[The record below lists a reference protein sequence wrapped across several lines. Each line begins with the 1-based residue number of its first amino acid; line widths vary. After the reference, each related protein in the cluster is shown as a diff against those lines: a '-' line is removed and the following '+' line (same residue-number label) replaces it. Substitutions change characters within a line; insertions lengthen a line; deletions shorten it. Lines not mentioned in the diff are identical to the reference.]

1 MEVIDTKKLDTAIL
15 YLQRMADGKNPVN
28 NMPAEEDDVINN
40 PNVVRCMFFIKD
52 VLEELKRN
60 DGYIGRRPRT
70 NKDDNKKDYPL
81 EALEAFRYTGD
92 KAISKLV
99 GQFNEY
105 ADMKVYKKL
114 VYNPI
119 KQWLLEN
126 GYLIEEQNQ
135 ANDKRVTR
143 PTDKGIAIGIKSEMR
158 TGIRGD
164 SYLYITYGQKAQELI
179 VENRYKIFKQ
189 GNVSSSNEGEELH
202 D

>member
-99 GQFNEY
+99 EQLNEY
-105 ADMKVYKKL
+105 ADMTVYKKL
-114 VYNPI
+114 VYVPL

-126 GYLIEEQNQ
+126 GYLIEEQNS
-135 ANDKRVTR
+135 AGSKKITR
-143 PTDKGIAIGIKSEMR
+143 PTDKGTEIGIKSEMR
-158 TGIRGD
+158 TGLRGD
-164 SYLYITYGQKAQELI
+164 TYLYITYGQRAQELI
-179 VENRYKIFKQ
+179 VENRYKIFAQ
-189 GNVSSSNEGEELH
+189 GNDHSDNAR
-202 D
+202 